1 MPDSIAVGRHVGSG
15 GAVQAYRMV
24 RDVFVEIRENQQQF
38 EHALPLLGVW
48 IGCLLLEVL
57 DDGQRIRKEPFEI
70 PRVYRLA
77 LAATGEGVVGAD
89 KCLIE
94 KMIEAQVLRRESG
107 RDRIGAW
114 GPSAISWL
122 GGLHSAPQN
131 LRRNIPEVRGR
142 ETTIIFSPGRQD
154 QRADVTQTHIP
165 SAPSVRRACT
175 GRSLGLAVKPIV

>member
-1 MPDSIAVGRHVGSG
+1 
-15 GAVQAYRMV
+15 MV

-38 EHALPLLGVW
+38 QHALPLPGVW
-48 IGCLLLEVL
+48 IGGFFLEVL
-57 DDGQRIRKEPFEI
+57 DDGQRIRQQPLEFF
-70 PRVYRLA
+70 RVHSMA
-77 LAATGEGVVGAD
+77 LAATSKGMVSTD

-142 ETTIIFSPGRQD
+142 ETTIIFLPKWKD
-154 QRADVTQTHIP
+154 PWDAVTKMHMPRPLPLAEGIARIGA
-165 SAPSVRRACT
+165 APV
-175 GRSLGLAVKPIV
+175 IV